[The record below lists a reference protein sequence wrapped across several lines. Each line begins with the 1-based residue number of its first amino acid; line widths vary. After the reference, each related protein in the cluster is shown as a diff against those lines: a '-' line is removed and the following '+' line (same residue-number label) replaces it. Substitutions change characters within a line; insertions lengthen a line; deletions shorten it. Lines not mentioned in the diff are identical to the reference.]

1 MSTHTATVT
10 WTRDDAVF
18 TDRKYGRAHS
28 WTFDGGAIVHAAASP
43 ANVRVPLTD
52 PAGVDPEE
60 AYTAAL
66 SSCHMLW
73 FLDFAA
79 RAGFTVDNY
88 TDIAECHCA
97 KTPAGH
103 DWVERVT
110 LRPEVVFSGKPAS
123 HAEVEHLHHQAHQSC
138 HLANSVKSEIVTAGT
153 WRMAELFF

>member
-10 WTRDDAVF
+10 WTRDGATF

-28 WTFDGGAIVHAAASP
+28 WAFDGGAVVHAAASP
-43 ANVRVPLTD
+43 TNVRVPLTD

-60 AYTAAL
+60 GFTAAL

-79 RAGFTVDNY
+79 RAGFTVDSY
-88 TDIAECHCA
+88 TDVAECHCA

-103 DWVERVT
+103 DWVDRVT

-123 HAEVEHLHHQAHQSC
+123 DAEVDHLHHQAHEAC
-138 HLANSVKSEIVTAGT
+138 HLANSVRSEILTAGT
-153 WRMAELFF
+153 WRMAG